1 MYHNY
6 LAPVVLLFVSIIVF
20 RFVFK
25 RFTASRGKV
34 EGFEEKKES
43 IPTPNDQGVR
53 LLYEIRGMMLN
64 HQNDIDKQIQLLSE
78 KKDSSIVLDKMSELE
93 NLLKG
98 KTTMNIDPSDSAN
111 TEESESES
119 ESEHEEPEPEP
130 EPEKKP
136 KKSKKVLVKTQPVDD
151 DSSDDESNV
160 VESFV
165 DGIEY
170 NNSATNCYEVN

>member
-64 HQNDIDKQIQLLSE
+64 HQNVIDKQIQLLSE

-111 TEESESES
+111 KEESES
-119 ESEHEEPEPEP
+119 ESEHEEPEP